1 MSILNKY
8 NKKVTFEYEKGVDR
22 DYTTLSDLVELNGIE
37 KQYIV
42 EALFINTKSKFGEAP
57 VIVSGE
63 WLVNAPKHLTE
74 TVKQMQNDEELVN
87 LINKRLV
94 VFKIYSYQDNNN
106 VKRYSVEW
114 LELK

>member
-8 NKKVTFEYEKGVDR
+8 NKKAIFEYDKEVQR
-22 DYTTLSDLVELNGIE
+22 DYTSLKDLVELNGIE

-57 VIVSGE
+57 VIVSGD
-63 WLVNAPKHLTE
+63 WLVNAPKHLTD
-74 TVKQMQNDEELVN
+74 TVKHMQNDDDIVN

-94 VFKIYSYQDNNN
+94 VFTIYSYQDNNN

-114 LELK
+114 MELK

>member
-1 MSILNKY
+1 MSLINKY
-8 NKKVTFEYEKGVDR
+8 NKKAVFEYDREVQR
-22 DYTTLSDLVELNGIE
+22 DYTSLKDLVELNGIE

-57 VIVSGE
+57 VIVTGE

-74 TVKQMQNDEELVN
+74 TVKQMQNDEEVVN

-94 VFKIYSYQDNNN
+94 TFKIYSYQDNNN
-106 VKRYSVEW
+106 IKRYSVEW
-114 LELK
+114 IEIK

>member
-8 NKKVTFEYEKGVDR
+8 NKKAVFEYDREVIR

-74 TVKQMQNDEELVN
+74 TVKQMQNDEEIVN

-94 VFKIYSYQDNNN
+94 TFKIYSYQDNNN
-106 VKRYSVEW
+106 VKRYSIEWVEV
-114 LELK
+114 K